1 MGVNL
6 GDIVPKHDIELK
18 ELSGKILAF
27 DAYNMLYQFLASIRQ
42 EDGTPLMD
50 LNGNPTGHL
59 SGLFYRTAR
68 LMEMGIK
75 VVYVFDGSPPPFK
88 KSELER
94 REEMK
99 RKAEVAFEMA
109 KALEMEELMKRY
121 AEGSIRLTKEMVE
134 EAKLLLEAMGACVI
148 QAPSEGEAQ
157 AAYLAMKGKAYGSVS
172 QDYDSLLFGAP
183 RLLRNISITHK
194 RKVPGQNR
202 WITVGPEQIFLDEV
216 LSSLEIDR
224 EQLIALA
231 LLVGTDFNEGVRG
244 IGPKKGLKVVKEL
257 KKWEKIKEFVSSKYS
272 HIFPD
277 YIDEV
282 FSFFLNPPVNDVE
295 LSFSMI
301 DEERVVK
308 LLVEKHDF
316 SDERVRKTCEKV
328 MKAQVEA
335 RSQQSITDWF

>member
-1 MGVNL
+1 MGINL
-6 GDIVPKHDIELK
+6 GDIVPKHDIVLK

-50 LNGNPTGHL
+50 LNGNLTGHL

-94 REEMK
+94 RVEMK
-99 RKAEVAFEMA
+99 RRAEIAFDMA
-109 KALEMEELMKRY
+109 KDLEIEELMKRY
-121 AEGSIRLTKEMVE
+121 AEGSVRLTKEMVE
-134 EAKLLLEAMGACVI
+134 EAKLLLMGMGACVV

-157 AAYLAMKGKAYGSVS
+157 AAYLAMKGKAYASVS

-183 RLLRNISITHK
+183 RLLRNISITHR
-194 RKVPGQNR
+194 RKVPGQNK
-202 WITVGPEQIFLDEV
+202 WVVVGPEQILLEEV
-216 LSSLEIDR
+216 LSSLEIGR

-231 LLVGTDFNEGVRG
+231 LLIGTDFNDGVKG

-257 KKWEKIKEFVSSKYS
+257 EKWEKIKEFVSSKYNYV
-272 HIFPD
+272 FPD

-282 FSFFLNPPVNDVE
+282 FSFFLNPPVDDVE
-295 LSFSMI
+295 LNFSMI
-301 DEERVVK
+301 DEEKVVK
-308 LLVEKHDF
+308 LLVDKHDF

-328 MKAQVEA
+328 MKAQKEA
-335 RSQQSITDWF
+335 REQQSIIDWF